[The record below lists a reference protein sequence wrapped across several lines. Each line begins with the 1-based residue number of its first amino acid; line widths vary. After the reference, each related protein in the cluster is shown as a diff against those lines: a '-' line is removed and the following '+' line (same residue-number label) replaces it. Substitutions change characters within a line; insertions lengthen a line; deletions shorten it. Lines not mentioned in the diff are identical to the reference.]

1 MNKLLR
7 LPRWSI
13 LSLIALTV
21 LLSFVI
27 LIRIWFPQWVPE
39 DMFEKIFWTYI
50 VLIASSAVIA
60 KMTTYLKDMGDD
72 EPQS

>member
-13 LSLIALTV
+13 MSLIALTLV
-21 LLSFVI
+21 LSVVI
-27 LIRIWFPQWVPE
+27 LVRIWFPQWVPN
-39 DMFEKIFWTYI
+39 DMFSKIFWTYI
-50 VLIASSAVIA
+50 VLICSSAVIA

-72 EPQS
+72 KAP